1 MVLPNLTSRVWN
13 EDETTTTQ
21 CKPKD
26 NVEEPVSK
34 DKPLHDIAGAD

>member
-1 MVLPNLTSRVWN
+1 MRMKQQPS
-13 EDETTTTQ
+13 D
-21 CKPKD
+21 KPKD